1 MGKSSFTRALADY
14 YYYIRVSLY
23 KRINTMN
30 WKTFLAGMGLFLL
43 GQTLAW
49 YQTNGQFISTW
60 IKEHPILVAAIGG
73 IPVGYSYILGTT
85 YLVQAFDGAVW
96 PSRLLGFS
104 MGILAFT
111 TLTLI
116 HLNEAITFKT
126 SVILMLALIIILLQ
140 VLWK

>member
-1 MGKSSFTRALADY
+1 
-14 YYYIRVSLY
+14 
-23 KRINTMN
+23 MN
-30 WKTFLAGMGLFLL
+30 WKLFISGMLLFLL

-49 YQTNGQFISTW
+49 YQTNGQFISQW
-60 IKEHPILVAAIGG
+60 IKDHPILTAAIGG

-116 HLNEAITFKT
+116 HMGEAITLKT
-126 SVILMLALIIILLQ
+126 SVVLMLALTIILIQ

>member
-1 MGKSSFTRALADY
+1 
-14 YYYIRVSLY
+14 
-23 KRINTMN
+23 MN
-30 WKTFLAGMGLFLL
+30 WKLFLGGMGLFLL

-49 YQTNGQFISTW
+49 YQTNGQFLSTW
-60 IKEHPILVAAIGG
+60 VKEHPILIAAIGG

-85 YLVQAFDGAVW
+85 YLVQAFHGEVW

-111 TLTLI
+111 PLTLI
-116 HLNEAITFKT
+116 HLNETVTLKT
-126 SVILMLALIIILLQ
+126 GIILMLAVVIVLLQ

>member
-1 MGKSSFTRALADY
+1 MGNPKAL
-14 YYYIRVSLY
+14 LY
-23 KRINTMN
+23 G
-30 WKTFLAGMGLFLL
+30 LLLFLL

-60 IKEHPILVAAIGG
+60 IKDHPILVAAIGG

-104 MGILAFT
+104 MGITAFT
-111 TLTLI
+111 ILTLV
-116 HLNEAITFKT
+116 HLGESITLKT
-126 SVILMLALIIILLQ
+126 GIVLALALLIILIQ
-140 VLWK
+140 VFWR

>member
-1 MGKSSFTRALADY
+1 
-14 YYYIRVSLY
+14 
-23 KRINTMN
+23 MN

-49 YQTNGQFISTW
+49 YQTNGQFISQW

-85 YLVQAFDGAVW
+85 YLVEAFGGAVW

-116 HLNEAITFKT
+116 HLGEAITLKT
-126 SVILMLALIIILLQ
+126 SVVLMLAVLIILIQ

>member
-1 MGKSSFTRALADY
+1 
-14 YYYIRVSLY
+14 
-23 KRINTMN
+23 MN
-30 WKTFLAGMGLFLL
+30 WKLFISGMLLFLL

-49 YQTNGQFISTW
+49 YQTNGQFISQW

-85 YLVQAFDGAVW
+85 YLVAAFEGAVW

-116 HLNEAITFKT
+116 HLGESINLKT
-126 SVILMLALIIILLQ
+126 GVILMLAITIVLLQ

>member
-1 MGKSSFTRALADY
+1 
-14 YYYIRVSLY
+14 
-23 KRINTMN
+23 MN

-43 GQTLAW
+43 GQILAW

-116 HLNEAITFKT
+116 HLNETITFKT

>member
-1 MGKSSFTRALADY
+1 
-14 YYYIRVSLY
+14 
-23 KRINTMN
+23 MN
-30 WKTFLAGMGLFLL
+30 WKLFTSGMLLFLL

-49 YQTNGQFISTW
+49 YQTNGQFISQW
-60 IKEHPILVAAIGG
+60 IKDHPILVAAIGG

-116 HLNEAITFKT
+116 HLGESINLKT
-126 SVILMLALIIILLQ
+126 SVILMLAIVIILIQ